1 MKKIRLKE
9 LILRGHI
16 ESLKDYIKRKSLKGE
31 GEGISTTDLVNKIHA
46 FCELASGVKYYPYQE
61 QFGKR
66 IIRSVLE
73 NDGLELTALFAR
85 QMGN

>member
-1 MKKIRLKE
+1 MRDDFEGWLSSLEVQAQDGITTTVLVDKIF
-9 LILRGHI
+9 
-16 ESLKDYIKRKSLKGE
+16 
-31 GEGISTTDLVNKIHA
+31 V
-46 FCELASGVKYYPYQE
+46 FCELYSGICFYPYQE

>member
-1 MKKIRLKE
+1 M
-9 LILRGHI
+9 
-16 ESLKDYIKRKSLKGE
+16 Y
-31 GEGISTTDLVNKIHA
+31 
-46 FCELASGVKYYPYQE
+46 CGVKYYPYQA

-85 QMGN
+85 QMGKLVY